1 MNWRSKK
8 SLESCERDLNAI
20 KGLTDAVR
28 ANLENAHAK
37 REFAFDDLN
46 AIDDRVERLNRESR
60 EVIMNCAE
68 EIATTVISDIT
79 ESVVRPCLCN
89 IKKYIIAAHRRADN
103 TAGQRGYYQGRAYAS
118 CQALA
123 PLMGLSIL
131 ETYSKM
137 RDAVE
142 EAMLGIIEETDWD
155 ATDYAEICEK
165 WKLTPDEAHDLHQ
178 FLVHEVAENSAHAE
192 AEIWGD

>member
-1 MNWRSKK
+1 
-8 SLESCERDLNAI
+8 
-20 KGLTDAVR
+20 
-28 ANLENAHAK
+28 
-37 REFAFDDLN
+37 
-46 AIDDRVERLNRESR
+46 
-60 EVIMNCAE
+60 MNCAE

-103 TAGQRGYYQGRAYAS
+103 TAGQRGFYRGLGSYQDRGYYQGRAYAS

-155 ATDYAEICEK
+155 ASDYAEICEK